1 MNNGAVANVGLNKF
15 YSKIYAF
22 LAMGIGIS
30 ALVSYLIL
38 NVYFFEV
45 VMFLYKYPMAFYGF
59 WIAELALVVFLG
71 FKAAKNPTL
80 AISGFVVY
88 SILNG
93 ITLAVTL
100 AMYTE
105 GTVVAA
111 FVSAAATFGGMS
123 LVGIFTKRDL
133 SAMGHAAYS
142 ALIGLIIAIFLNAFI
157 LKSGPVDYFI
167 SILMVIIFAGITA
180 YDNQK
185 IRTLYTQTGGQPGT
199 GIAVFMALQLYLDF
213 INLFLAFL
221 RIFGKNN

>member
-1 MNNGAVANVGLNKF
+1 MNNGVVENVGLNKF

-22 LAMGIGIS
+22 LAIGIGIS
-30 ALVSYLIL
+30 AIVSYLVL
-38 NVYFFEV
+38 NVFFFEI
-45 VMFLYKYPMAFYGF
+45 VMFLYQYPFAFYGI
-59 WIAELALVVFLG
+59 WIAELVLVVFLG
-71 FKAAKNPTL
+71 FKAMKNPTL
-80 AISGFVVY
+80 AISGFILY
-88 SILNG
+88 SVLNG

-105 GTVVAA
+105 GTVVTA

-123 LVGIFTKRDL
+123 LIGIFTKRDL

-157 LKSGPVDYFI
+157 LKSEPVDYLI

>member
-30 ALVSYLIL
+30 AVVSYLVL
-38 NVYFFEV
+38 NVFFMEI
-45 VMFLYKYPMAFYGF
+45 VMFLAKYPFAFYGI
-59 WIAELALVVFLG
+59 WIAELVLVIFLG
-71 FKAAKNPTL
+71 VKAMKNPTL
-80 AISGFVVY
+80 AISGFILY
-88 SILNG
+88 SVLNG

-105 GTVVAA
+105 GTIVTA

-123 LVGIFTKRDL
+123 LIGIFTKRDL

-142 ALIGLIIAIFLNAFI
+142 ALIGLIIAIFLNAFV
-157 LKSGPVDYFI
+157 LKSGPVDYLI

-213 INLFLAFL
+213 INLFIAFL

>member
-1 MNNGAVANVGLNKF
+1 MNNGVVENVGLNKF

-22 LAMGIGIS
+22 LAIGIGIS
-30 ALVSYLIL
+30 AIVSYLVL
-38 NVYFFEV
+38 NVFFFEI
-45 VMFLYKYPMAFYGF
+45 VMFLYQYPFAFYGI
-59 WIAELALVVFLG
+59 WIAELVLVVFLG
-71 FKAAKNPTL
+71 FKAMKNPTL
-80 AISGFVVY
+80 AISGFILY
-88 SILNG
+88 SVLNG

-105 GTVVAA
+105 GTVVTA
-111 FVSAAATFGGMS
+111 FVSAAATFGSMS
-123 LVGIFTKRDL
+123 LIGIFTKRDL

-157 LKSGPVDYFI
+157 LKSEPVDYLI

>member
-1 MNNGAVANVGLNKF
+1 MNNGVVENVGLNKF

-22 LAMGIGIS
+22 LAIGIGIS
-30 ALVSYLIL
+30 AIVSYLVL
-38 NVYFFEV
+38 NVFFFKI
-45 VMFLYKYPMAFYGF
+45 VMFLYQYPFAFYGI
-59 WIAELALVVFLG
+59 WIAELVLVVFLG
-71 FKAAKNPTL
+71 FKAMKNPTL
-80 AISGFVVY
+80 AISGFILY
-88 SILNG
+88 SVLNG

-105 GTVVAA
+105 GTVVTA

-123 LVGIFTKRDL
+123 LIGIFTKRDL

-157 LKSGPVDYFI
+157 LKSEPVDYLI

>member
-22 LAMGIGIS
+22 LGMGIGVS

-38 NVYFFEV
+38 NVYPVVLKTLLSSVPLFFG
-45 VMFLYKYPMAFYGF
+45 L
-59 WIAELALVVFLG
+59 WILQIGLVFFLG
-71 FKAAKNPTL
+71 VKAQKNPSL
-80 AISGFVVY
+80 AIGGFVAY

-93 ITLAVTL
+93 VTISATLL
-100 AMYTE
+100 MYAQA
-105 GTVVAA
+105 TVVSA
-111 FVSAAATFGGMS
+111 FISAAATFGAMS
-123 LVGIFTKRDL
+123 LVGMFTKKDL

-142 ALIGLIIAIFLNAFI
+142 ALIGIIIAMVINFFFLRSSAVSF
-157 LKSGPVDYFI
+157 FI
-167 SILMVIIFAGITA
+167 SILMVLIFAGITA

-185 IRTLYTQTGGQPGT
+185 IRTVYNQSGGQAGT
-199 GIAVFMALQLYLDF
+199 GIAVFFALQLYLDF

>member
-30 ALVSYLIL
+30 ALVAYFVL
-38 NVYFFEV
+38 NVFFMEV
-45 VMFLYKYPMAFYGF
+45 VMFLYQYPMAFYAF

-71 FKAAKNPTL
+71 WKAAKNPTI
-80 AISGFVVY
+80 AVSGFILY

-93 ITLAVTL
+93 ITLSVTL
-100 AMYTE
+100 AMYAE
-105 GTVVAA
+105 GTVVTA

-123 LVGIFTKRDL
+123 LIGIFTKRDL

-142 ALIGLIIAIFLNAFI
+142 GLIGIIIAIFLNAFV
-157 LKSGPVDYFI
+157 LKSEPVDYLI
-167 SILMVIIFAGITA
+167 SILMVLIFAGITA
-180 YDNQK
+180 YDNQRV
-185 IRTLYTQTGGQPGT
+185 RTLYSQTGGQPGT

>member
-22 LAMGIGIS
+22 LGMGIGVS

-38 NVYFFEV
+38 NVYPSVLNTLLSSVPLFFG
-45 VMFLYKYPMAFYGF
+45 L
-59 WIAELALVVFLG
+59 WILQIGLVFFLG
-71 FKAAKNPTL
+71 VKAQKNPSL
-80 AISGFVVY
+80 AIGGFVAY

-93 ITLAVTL
+93 VTISATLL
-100 AMYTE
+100 MYAQA
-105 GTVVAA
+105 TVVSA
-111 FVSAAATFGGMS
+111 FVSAAATFGAMS
-123 LVGIFTKRDL
+123 LVGMFTKKDL

-142 ALIGLIIAIFLNAFI
+142 ALIGIIIAMVINFFFLRSSAVSF
-157 LKSGPVDYFI
+157 FI
-167 SILMVIIFAGITA
+167 SILMVLIFAGITA

-185 IRTLYTQTGGQPGT
+185 IRSVYNQTGGQAGT
-199 GIAVFMALQLYLDF
+199 GIAVFFALQLYLDF

>member
-22 LAMGIGIS
+22 LAMGIGVS

-38 NVYFFEV
+38 TVYPVVLVTLLNSSALFFG
-45 VMFLYKYPMAFYGF
+45 L
-59 WIAELALVVFLG
+59 WILQIGLVLFLG
-71 FKAAKNPTL
+71 LKAQKNPSL
-80 AISGFVVY
+80 AVSGFLIY

-93 ITLAVTL
+93 VTISATLL
-100 AMYTE
+100 MYAQA
-105 GTVVAA
+105 TVVSA
-111 FVSAAATFGGMS
+111 FVSAAATFGAMS
-123 LVGIFTKRDL
+123 LVGMFTKKDL

-142 ALIGLIIAIFLNAFI
+142 ALIGIIIAMVINFFFLRSSAVSF
-157 LKSGPVDYFI
+157 FI
-167 SILMVIIFAGITA
+167 SILMVLIFAGITA

-185 IRTLYTQTGGQPGT
+185 IRQVYNETGGQAGT
-199 GIAVFMALQLYLDF
+199 GIAVFFALQLYLDF

>member
-22 LAMGIGIS
+22 LGMGIGVS

-38 NVYFFEV
+38 NVYPVVLVTLLNSVPLFFG
-45 VMFLYKYPMAFYGF
+45 L
-59 WIAELALVVFLG
+59 WIVQIGLVFFLG
-71 FKAAKNPTL
+71 VKAQKNPSL
-80 AISGFVVY
+80 AIGGFVAY

-93 ITLAVTL
+93 VTISATLL
-100 AMYTE
+100 MYAQA
-105 GTVVAA
+105 TVVSA
-111 FVSAAATFGGMS
+111 FVSAAATFGAMS
-123 LVGIFTKRDL
+123 LVGMFTKKDL

-142 ALIGLIIAIFLNAFI
+142 ALIGIIIAMVINFFFLRSSAVSF
-157 LKSGPVDYFI
+157 FI
-167 SILMVIIFAGITA
+167 SILMVLIFAGITA

-185 IRTLYTQTGGQPGT
+185 IRQVYNQSGGQAGT
-199 GIAVFMALQLYLDF
+199 GIAVFFALQLYLDF